1 MPFQTKT
8 AIKIDSIQAPTWFVK
23 FNINP
28 LSCFHLH
35 LRYQTESQALE
46 KFSVEVAASQK
57 RAGTQVHNPACSS
70 KLDRAR
76 MDQRKPC
83 ALFAASMAWWRLM
96 NAALRKSCGGMN
108 NRMWSPG
115 ASFQLPCQNSE
126 VKAKSCT
133 GGVARDPLKAANIR
147 GAGNS
152 SSPWLWRAASQTPRL
167 GIAST
172 LWRRP
177 RAQPQTTWP
186 LANRGALRLRRS
198 VSCCLPWVT
207 LQLLIPAG
215 PGNDKMILFRWHV
228 R

>member
-115 ASFQLPCQNSE
+115 ASFQLPCQNL
-126 VKAKSCT
+126 KSKRSPAR
-133 GGVARDPLKAANIR
+133 VALHVI
-147 GAGNS
+147 
-152 SSPWLWRAASQTPRL
+152 LWRLPTYVVQET
-167 GIAST
+167 
-172 LWRRP
+172 
-177 RAQPQTTWP
+177 RAVLDSDAQH
-186 LANRGALRLRRS
+186 LRRLVLVLRRQLYDADLELS
-198 VSCCLPWVT
+198 LKQHGPWQTEARFVWGG
-207 LQLLIPAG
+207 LWVAACHE
-215 PGNDKMILFRWHV
+215 WHSNY
-228 R
+228 